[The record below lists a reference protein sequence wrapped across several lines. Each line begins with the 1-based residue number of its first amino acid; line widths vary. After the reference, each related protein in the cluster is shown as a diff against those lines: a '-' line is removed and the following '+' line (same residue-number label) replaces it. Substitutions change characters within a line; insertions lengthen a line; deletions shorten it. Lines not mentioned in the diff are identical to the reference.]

1 MCLQRHVPKVQRLCS
16 DTNSNS
22 KGLQTALMQP
32 LKASLR
38 TLKGAHLSTRVPLP
52 SRPHS
57 PTPQLQ
63 RPPLL
68 VSFGILTPL
77 VNSRLGEL
85 TVRQTGKMWNVVA
98 CFVTTIILP
107 ALLVTDIND
116 PAMLVAA
123 VLVGAN
129 RASRSDCTSP
139 GMRWLGSAMLLRA
152 AALAAALEATTVLNS
167 GQGRPA
173 VGQVLY
179 TWGLNDRRQLGA
191 SSCVRDRVLNIFQ
204 CRADSAN
211 RQRPSSVDT
220 LNYTNISHISMSRD
234 TTFVRQQTGGE
245 QRWLSWGDR
254 QRIGRP
260 LADEAQDDGSFLKV
274 NMSGT
279 PVEVEGLRR
288 AAHVAAAYRCGC
300 QWDVSIILSF

>member
-1 MCLQRHVPKVQRLCS
+1 MR
-16 DTNSNS
+16 
-22 KGLQTALMQP
+22 
-32 LKASLR
+32 
-38 TLKGAHLSTRVPLP
+38 
-52 SRPHS
+52 
-57 PTPQLQ
+57 
-63 RPPLL
+63 
-68 VSFGILTPL
+68 
-77 VNSRLGEL
+77 
-85 TVRQTGKMWNVVA
+85 NVIA
-98 CFVTTIILP
+98 CFVTTVIVP
-107 ALLVTDIND
+107 ALLVTDIYD
-116 PAMLVAA
+116 PALLVAA
-123 VLVGAN
+123 VLVGVN
-129 RASRSDCTSP
+129 RASRGDCTSL
-139 GMRWLGSAMLLRA
+139 GMGWLESAMLLRA
-152 AALAAALEATTVLNS
+152 VALAAALEATTVLNS

-191 SSCVRDRVLNIFQ
+191 SSCVRVLNIFQ

-234 TTFVRQQTGGE
+234 TTFVRQQTGGA

-254 QRIGRP
+254 ERIGRP

-288 AAHVAAAYRCGC
+288 AAHVAAAYRWSC
-300 QWDVSIILSF
+300 QWDVSTIYI

>member
-1 MCLQRHVPKVQRLCS
+1 MLRHKLKLERLAHC
-16 DTNSNS
+16 THA
-22 KGLQTALMQP
+22 TIE
-32 LKASLR
+32 SLAANFE
-38 TLKGAHLSTRVPLP
+38 GC
-52 SRPHS
+52 
-57 PTPQLQ
+57 
-63 RPPLL
+63 
-68 VSFGILTPL
+68 PL
-77 VNSRLGEL
+77 VDASAIAESAPLTDAPAPKATASRFL
-85 TVRQTGKMWNVVA
+85 RHSRAA
-98 CFVTTIILP
+98 CQQSVTANLRCG
-107 ALLVTDIND
+107 
-116 PAMLVAA
+116 LVAA

-129 RASRSDCTSP
+129 RASRGDCTSP
-139 GMRWLGSAMLLRA
+139 GMRWLGCAMLLRA
-152 AALAAALEATTVLNS
+152 AALAAALEATTVLNG

-234 TTFVRQQTGGE
+234 STFVRQQTGGA

-300 QWDVSIILSF
+300 QWDVSIILTF

>member
-1 MCLQRHVPKVQRLCS
+1 MR
-16 DTNSNS
+16 
-22 KGLQTALMQP
+22 
-32 LKASLR
+32 
-38 TLKGAHLSTRVPLP
+38 
-52 SRPHS
+52 
-57 PTPQLQ
+57 
-63 RPPLL
+63 
-68 VSFGILTPL
+68 
-77 VNSRLGEL
+77 
-85 TVRQTGKMWNVVA
+85 NVVA
-98 CFVTTIILP
+98 CCVTTIIIP

-116 PAMLVAA
+116 SAMLVAA

-129 RASRSDCTSP
+129 RASRGDCTSP

-191 SSCVRDRVLNIFQ
+191 SSCARDRVLNIFQ

-234 TTFVRQQTGGE
+234 TTFVRQQTGGA

-300 QWDVSIILSF
+300 QWDVSIILTF

>member
-1 MCLQRHVPKVQRLCS
+1 MLRHKLKLERLANC
-16 DTNSNS
+16 THA
-22 KGLQTALMQP
+22 TIE
-32 LKASLR
+32 SLAANFE
-38 TLKGAHLSTRVPLP
+38 GC
-52 SRPHS
+52 
-57 PTPQLQ
+57 
-63 RPPLL
+63 
-68 VSFGILTPL
+68 PL
-77 VNSRLGEL
+77 VDASAIAESAPLTDAPAPKATTSRFL
-85 TVRQTGKMWNVVA
+85 RH
-98 CFVTTIILP
+98 CRVTTIIIP

-129 RASRSDCTSP
+129 GASRGDCTSP

-152 AALAAALEATTVLNS
+152 AALAAALEATTVLNG

-234 TTFVRQQTGGE
+234 STFVRQQTGGA

-300 QWDVSIILSF
+300 QWDVSIILTF

>member
-1 MCLQRHVPKVQRLCS
+1 MLRPKLKLERLANC
-16 DTNSNS
+16 THA
-22 KGLQTALMQP
+22 TIE
-32 LKASLR
+32 SLAANFE
-38 TLKGAHLSTRVPLP
+38 GC
-52 SRPHS
+52 
-57 PTPQLQ
+57 
-63 RPPLL
+63 
-68 VSFGILTPL
+68 PL
-77 VNSRLGEL
+77 VDASAIAKSAPLTDAPAPKATTSHFLRHAACQQSHKAPILPVGYAEL
-85 TVRQTGKMWNVVA
+85 TVRQTGKMRNVVG
-98 CFVTTIILP
+98 CFVTTIIIP

-116 PAMLVAA
+116 PALLVAA

-129 RASRSDCTSP
+129 RASRGDCTSP

-234 TTFVRQQTGGE
+234 TTFVRQQTGGA

-300 QWDVSIILSF
+300 QWDVSIILTF